1 MMMVKSE
8 ISKDR
13 ERMKSF
19 TTASLAQLSLTACLL
34 GLAGGQLVFGPLS
47 DIQGRRRPLVITL
60 TIYTLVSIF
69 AAFSPNIWVFVGL
82 RFIQGFTGAAG
93 IVIARASARDMYTG
107 KDLTKFIA
115 LLALVNG
122 AAPILAPIFGGALL
136 NWVSWHVV
144 FLILGAIGLVMF
156 LAVVFTLEETL
167 PPEQRSEGNVL
178 AIVGTFRDLL

>member
-1 MMMVKSE
+1 
-8 ISKDR
+8 
-13 ERMKSF
+13 
-19 TTASLAQLSLTACLL
+19 
-34 GLAGGQLVFGPLS
+34 
-47 DIQGRRRPLVITL
+47 
-60 TIYTLVSIF
+60 TLVSIF

-122 AAPILAPIFGGALL
+122 AAPIIAPIFGGALL

-156 LAVVFTLEETL
+156 LRLVSRWRKRCHRSKDRKVMCLPSLEL
-167 PPEQRSEGNVL
+167 FLICYGIAYL
-178 AIVGTFRDLL
+178 